1 MMINNVAFLLLFII
15 IAVVVQG
22 CWHELTE
29 NSKAHAPNFSAS
41 AVASFSLT
49 LSLSL
54 FLLPLVSSYYVL
66 LSQRLLVV

>member
-15 IAVVVQG
+15 IAVQG

-29 NSKAHAPNFSAS
+29 NSTAHAPNFSAS

-54 FLLPLVSSYYVL
+54 FLLLLVSSFYVL